1 MASRARDQLNQIMNG
16 YRISEP
22 KHWSKMS
29 KVSQLDFVATRILAN
44 SRTTTSHN
52 AMREEGILSIS
63 QYDRRLAKEVY
74 STHGSLDELP
84 PVRGVFGRKHVKR
97 ESRRPQQGLD

>member
-1 MASRARDQLNQIMNG
+1 MARSAREQLSQIMASYSIA
-16 YRISEP
+16 EP

-29 KVSQLDFVATRILAN
+29 KISQIDFVATRILADN
-44 SRTTTSHN
+44 RTTTSHN
-52 AMREEGILSIS
+52 AMREEGILSVS

-84 PVRGVFGRKHVKR
+84 PERGVFGRRHVKR
-97 ESRRPQQGLD
+97 QSPKSQRLD